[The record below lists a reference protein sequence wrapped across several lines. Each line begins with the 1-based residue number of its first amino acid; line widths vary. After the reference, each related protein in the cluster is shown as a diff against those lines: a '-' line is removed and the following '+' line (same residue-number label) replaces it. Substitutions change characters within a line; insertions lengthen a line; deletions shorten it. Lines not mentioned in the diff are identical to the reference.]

1 MNTRDAERLFSKM
14 NAVINEEHEKAMIK
28 RAIEAIK
35 RCVANHDMQTVLVLV
50 ELCKYIAGDDFQVWI
65 ETESEGTKDVN

>member
-1 MNTRDAERLFSKM
+1 MATRDDERNLKKM
-14 NAVINEEHEKAMIK
+14 DAATAEEHEKAIIK

-35 RCVANHDMQTVLVLV
+35 RCVENHDMRTVLVLV

-65 ETESEGTKDVN
+65 ESEDK

>member
-1 MNTRDAERLFSKM
+1 MATRDDERNLNKM
-14 NAVINEEHEKAMIK
+14 EAALADEHEKAMIK

-35 RCVANHDMQTVLVLV
+35 RSVENHDMRTVLVLV

-65 ETESEGTKDVN
+65 DTESEDK

>member
-1 MNTRDAERLFSKM
+1 MATRDDERMMNKM
-14 NAVINEEHEKAMIK
+14 DAAMAEEHEKAMIK

-35 RCVANHDMQTVLVLV
+35 RSVENHDMRTVLVLV

-65 ETESEGTKDVN
+65 DTESEDK